1 MRFCTAG
8 RGASSKRRRRGVTP
22 SPASIVRKKNLYWF
36 TRLGRIEIEEQVFT
50 RGRRG
55 PEIRPFSESAE
66 VQCRECSKALQRAI
80 VDWGADDPFA
90 GASVKLKEH
99 YGIDVPVSTIRA
111 LTENTGKP
119 CGRSRNRGARGA

>member
-1 MRFCTAG
+1 M
-8 RGASSKRRRRGVTP
+8 TP
-22 SPASIVRKKNLYWF
+22 SPASIVRKKTLYWF
-36 TRLGRIEIEEQVFT
+36 TRLGRIEIEEEVFT

-80 VDWGADDPFA
+80 VDFGADDPFA
-90 GASVKLKEH
+90 GASGKHKEH

-111 LTENTGKP
+111 VTEKHGEAMWAKQKSGSAWP
-119 CGRSRNRGARGA
+119 ELLREA